1 MVGLLADANTP
12 EHTIIR
18 LAVPE
23 AWVDIWNTWENE
35 ENLDIIDYWN
45 LYQNGVLISN
55 EGTQS
60 IRTEGTQVLIFEQ
73 LYLHMEIWKVSR
85 WFRYTRRAVNTW
97 MSRSHR
103 TNHKVTDTDSRKAH
117 HPAGVSL
124 SALRPYRYTHPKRKL
139 MEPKPLPSSI
149 LWWKRQGQIMWMCIT
164 I

>member
-73 LYLHMEIWKVSR
+73 LYSHMAILE
-85 WFRYTRRAVNTW
+85 
-97 MSRSHR
+97 
-103 TNHKVTDTDSRKAH
+103 
-117 HPAGVSL
+117 GLSL
-124 SALRPYRYTHPKRKL
+124 VPVYSQSGEHLDEAIRI
-139 MEPKPLPSSI
+139 E
-149 LWWKRQGQIMWMCIT
+149 QIIK
-164 I
+164 